1 MREDEASI
9 KQCPSHCQGF
19 RGQYSRQSFKEK
31 MERCQWISFA
41 SVASKLFLKFVN
53 EWYQDWKMLCWKVQ
67 CDVMGL
73 LGKGVQRVGWEC
85 SWQHFAWSEHAN
97 FIKAR
102 MKCRMNISWCSE
114 LWGWVEKCVLHA
126 LLERPAPR
134 SDREQVTY
142 KVMWMLLNLSE
153 GQGSQHFCLINEA
166 RGLRK
171 TQVCY
176 SDVWLKMRHPQS
188 DTWET
193 AQYFVFEHKSGV
205 RALSSK

>member
-1 MREDEASI
+1 MSDTRTGRCCVGKCSVMWWGCWGKECKEWAGSVHDSI
-9 KQCPSHCQGF
+9 LH
-19 RGQYSRQSFKEK
+19 
-31 MERCQWISFA
+31 
-41 SVASKLFLKFVN
+41 
-53 EWYQDWKMLCWKVQ
+53 
-67 CDVMGL
+67 GL
-73 LGKGVQRVGWEC
+73 NMC
-85 SWQHFAWSEHAN
+85 A

-142 KVMWMLLNLSE
+142 KVMWILLNLSE
-153 GQGSQHFCLINEA
+153 WQGSQHFCSINEA